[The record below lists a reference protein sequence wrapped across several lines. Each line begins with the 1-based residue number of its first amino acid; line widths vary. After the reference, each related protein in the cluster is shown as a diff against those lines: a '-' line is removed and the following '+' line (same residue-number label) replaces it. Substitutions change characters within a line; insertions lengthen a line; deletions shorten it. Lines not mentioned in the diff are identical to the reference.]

1 MFADNHKLSTNGIW
15 KLLLTEETGLA
26 LLFSVYFAKRLDILT
41 GAMILTGHCNSCR
54 DLEQR
59 TELMTMHGS

>member
-41 GAMILTGHCNSCR
+41 GAMILTGIFVLWVKKLALRSY
-54 DLEQR
+54 
-59 TELMTMHGS
+59 TT

>member
-41 GAMILTGHCNSCR
+41 GASSLSSTLFI
-54 DLEQR
+54 
-59 TELMTMHGS
+59 